1 MSSLFWQKVE
11 KNNRD
16 FVQISVLLP
25 LYMLVIIPIN
35 FTLQGGGGCNMNYSL
50 VMTLTWRFLLVFYF
64 YRSMRFPKD

>member
-25 LYMLVIIPIN
+25 LYMLVIVPIN
-35 FTLQGGGGCNMNYSL
+35 FSVQGG
-50 VMTLTWRFLLVFYF
+50 VVVI
-64 YRSMRFPKD
+64 